1 MSIYELRKMNKEGTV
16 FNAKDTFYTG
26 EYAEQHMPL
35 YLEGHI
41 IVDENGRHRNR
52 YRLHS
57 DKATSIETALSY
69 DINCPKCGS
78 RLKQIGRCLN
88 AHDLGL
94 YKCPACD
101 KN

>member
-1 MSIYELRKMNKEGTV
+1 MAIYEMRKADKAGTV
-16 FNAKDTFYTG
+16 FTTKDTYYNK
-26 EYAEQHMPL
+26 EYAEQYMPM

-41 IVDENGRHRNR
+41 GVDKNGRHRNR

-57 DKATSIETALSY
+57 EKPFTIEAALAL

-78 RLKQIGRCLN
+78 RRKQIGRCLN

>member
-1 MSIYELRKMNKEGTV
+1 MAIYEMRKADKAGTV
-16 FNAKDTFYTG
+16 FATKDTYYTK
-26 EYAEQHMPL
+26 EYAKQYMPM

-41 IVDENGRHRNR
+41 VVDENGRHRNR

-57 DKATSIETALSY
+57 EKPFTIEAALAL

-94 YKCPACD
+94 YKCLACD

>member
-1 MSIYELRKMNKEGTV
+1 MAIYEMRKADKAGTV
-16 FNAKDTFYTG
+16 FTTKDTYYTK
-26 EYAEQHMPL
+26 EYAKQYMPM

-41 IVDENGRHRNR
+41 VVDENGRHRNR

-57 DKATSIETALSY
+57 EKPFTIEAALAL

-101 KN
+101 KH

>member
-16 FNAKDTFYTG
+16 YNANDTFYTG

-57 DKATSIETALSY
+57 DKPLTIEAALAL

-78 RLKQIGRCLN
+78 RLKQIGRCQN
-88 AHDLGL
+88 AHELGL
-94 YKCPACD
+94 YRCPACD

>member
-1 MSIYELRKMNKEGTV
+1 MAIYDMRKADKAGTV
-16 FNAKDTFYTG
+16 FTTKDTYYTK
-26 EYAEQHMPL
+26 EYAKQYMPM
-35 YLEGHI
+35 YLDGHI
-41 IVDENGRHRNR
+41 VVDENGRHRNR
-52 YRLHS
+52 YRLHC
-57 DKATSIETALSY
+57 DKPLTIEAALAL

-101 KN
+101 KH